1 MRNIKGFTL
10 VELVIV
16 IVIIGILT
24 VVAISIYKE
33 NTKKAIETEANTLLG
48 SIQIAEKIYYAEH
61 FEFFEGNFA
70 APNNGYSSDLDIDAR
85 SNKYFKGFSIT
96 KEAGT
101 DESGAGFKAVIEG
114 GAKGAAKG
122 IKKTLEYYLNN
133 EHSLTNEDVK

>member
-24 VVAISIYKE
+24 VVAMSMYKE
-33 NTKKAIETEANTLLG
+33 NTRKTIETEANTLLG

-61 FEFFEGNFA
+61 SEFFEGNFT
-70 APNNGYSSDLDIDAR
+70 APDGYSTDLDVDAR
-85 SNKYFKGFSIT
+85 SNKYFKGFTIT
-96 KEAGT
+96 KEEGT
-101 DESGAGFKAVIEG
+101 EESGAGFKAVLEG
-114 GAKGAAKG
+114 ESGAAKG

-133 EHSLTNEDVK
+133 EPSLTDESAN